1 VHNDHGTYRVKNSAL
16 PSGASWQIF
25 VSMIDLPLLFLK
37 TLILRPYVFVFLI
50 AFLISAQWLM
60 GWRRT
65 SLFLLISWITAFLCE
80 FSSTRIGIP
89 FGFYYYNG
97 STVGQ
102 ELYLSNVPFM
112 DSLSF
117 TFLLYASYCL
127 ALIFLLPSVALSDPR
142 RLQLALDP
150 TIRTSWPVMLLT
162 AMFLTFIDVVI
173 DPVALRGDRWFL
185 GLIYGYPEPGLYFGI
200 PLANFLG
207 WAIVGLIALSTYS
220 FIDLR
225 LPPLS
230 HRGGDSTITT
240 YLLLGC
246 ALYYGVLLFNLA
258 VTFWIGESLL
268 GLVGIMIY
276 TPVTVLLFLRI
287 LNRLPALS
295 TPVAPQGAPEESLTD
310 VHKTAF

>member
-16 PSGASWQIF
+16 SGGASWQIF

-50 AFLISAQWLM
+50 AFLISAQWLI

-127 ALIFLLPSVALSDPR
+127 ALIFLLPSVTLSDPR
-142 RLQLALDP
+142 RLQLTLDP
-150 TIRTSWPVMLLT
+150 TIRTSWPVL
-162 AMFLTFIDVVI
+162 
-173 DPVALRGDRWFL
+173 W
-185 GLIYGYPEPGLYFGI
+185 
-200 PLANFLG
+200 
-207 WAIVGLIALSTYS
+207 
-220 FIDLR
+220 
-225 LPPLS
+225 
-230 HRGGDSTITT
+230 
-240 YLLLGC
+240 
-246 ALYYGVLLFNLA
+246 
-258 VTFWIGESLL
+258 
-268 GLVGIMIY
+268 
-276 TPVTVLLFLRI
+276 
-287 LNRLPALS
+287 
-295 TPVAPQGAPEESLTD
+295 
-310 VHKTAF
+310 

>member
-1 VHNDHGTYRVKNSAL
+1 
-16 PSGASWQIF
+16 
-25 VSMIDLPLLFLK
+25 MIDLPLLFLK
-37 TLILRPYVFVFLI
+37 TVILRPYVFVFLI

-65 SLFLLISWITAFLCE
+65 SVFLVVSWITAFLCE

-89 FGFYYYNG
+89 FGFYYYTG

-127 ALIFLLPSVALSDPR
+127 ALIFLLPSVAPSDPR
-142 RLQLALDP
+142 RLRLTLDP
-150 TIRTSWPVMLLT
+150 TIRTSWPVLLLT

-207 WAIVGLIALSTYS
+207 WAIMGLIALSGY
-220 FIDLR
+220 FIIDRR

-230 HRGGDSTITT
+230 HRVGDTAITT

-246 ALYYGVLLFNLA
+246 ALYYGVLIFNLA
-258 VTFWIGESLL
+258 VTFWIGESFL

-276 TPVTVLLFLRI
+276 TPVTALLFLRI
-287 LNRLPALS
+287 LNRLPAPSILGI
-295 TPVAPQGAPEESLTD
+295 PRAGL
-310 VHKTAF
+310 

>member
-1 VHNDHGTYRVKNSAL
+1 
-16 PSGASWQIF
+16 
-25 VSMIDLPLLFLK
+25 MIDLPLLFLR

-50 AFLISAQWLM
+50 AFLISAQWLT

-89 FGFYYYNG
+89 FGFYYYTG

-127 ALIFLLPSVALSDPR
+127 ALIFLLPSVTLSDSR
-142 RLQLALDP
+142 RLQLTLDP
-150 TIRTSWPVMLLT
+150 TIRTSWPVLLLT

-207 WAIVGLIALSTYS
+207 WATVGLIALSTYS
-220 FIDLR
+220 FIDRR

-230 HRGGDSTITT
+230 HRVGEPTITT

-246 ALYYGVLLFNLA
+246 ALYYGVLIFNLA
-258 VTFWIGESLL
+258 VTFWIGESFL

-287 LNRLPALS
+287 LNRLPAPS
-295 TPVAPQGAPEESLTD
+295 IISAPRAALEETFAD
-310 VHKTAF
+310 WHKRVY

>member
-1 VHNDHGTYRVKNSAL
+1 
-16 PSGASWQIF
+16 
-25 VSMIDLPLLFLK
+25 MIDLPLLFLK
-37 TLILRPYVFVFLI
+37 TVILRPYVFVFLI
-50 AFLISAQWLM
+50 AFLITARWLM

-65 SLFLLISWITAFLCE
+65 SLFLLVSWITAFICE

-89 FGFYYYNG
+89 FGFYYYTG

-117 TFLLYASYCL
+117 TFLLFASYCL
-127 ALIFLLPSVALSDPR
+127 ALIFLLPPVPLSDR
-142 RLQLALDP
+142 RRFQLTLDP
-150 TIRTSWPVMLLT
+150 TIRTSGPVLLLT

-207 WAIVGLIALSTYS
+207 WAIVGLIALSAYF
-220 FIDLR
+220 FIDRR

-230 HRGGDSTITT
+230 HGVGDTAVTT

-246 ALYYGVLLFNLA
+246 ALYYGVLIFNLA
-258 VTFWIGESLL
+258 MTFWIGESFL

-276 TPVTVLLFLRI
+276 TPVTALLSLRI
-287 LNRLPALS
+287 LNRLP
-295 TPVAPQGAPEESLTD
+295 TPSILDAPRAAVEESFTD
-310 VHKTAF
+310 LHKRAF